1 MGEYYGEKKL
11 LQKPSKS
18 LKNNI
23 GEAEFISEVNVENL
37 KRKKSNKLPPPKHP
51 RERKKLIEKKMAKKN
66 SKSILSGTFDFDPEE
81 YLDKSLLFDLKDK
94 WRKTFWH
101 NNWKITQ

>member
-1 MGEYYGEKKL
+1 MGEYYGEKKQF
-11 LQKPSKS
+11 QKPSKS

-94 WRKTFWH
+94 
-101 NNWKITQ
+101 